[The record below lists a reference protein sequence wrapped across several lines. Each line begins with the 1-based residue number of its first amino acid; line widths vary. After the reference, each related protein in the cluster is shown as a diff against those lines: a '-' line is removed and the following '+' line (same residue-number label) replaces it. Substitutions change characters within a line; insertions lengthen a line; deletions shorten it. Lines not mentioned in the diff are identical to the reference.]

1 MLAIDGGTDAK
12 GKPQLVVAGALFTSD
27 LGAPINYQG
36 IDEGAPIID
45 LVNSQ
50 KILISLLREEAG
62 LS

>member
-1 MLAIDGGTDAK
+1 MLAIGGGTDAK
-12 GKPQLVVAGALFTSD
+12 GKPQLVAAGALFTSD